1 MITDM
6 IGIHLLLDGVFEP
19 PFGEEEFTE
28 ILSGLPSEID
38 MRIMSG
44 PHIVKGA
51 EENPGWTG
59 FVIIDKSHTAIHAF
73 DEGNRVSIDIFSC
86 KPFAGDK
93 VLRYIRER
101 IRFKKLKVQIIE
113 RSED

>member
-1 MITDM
+1 MITGM
-6 IGIHLLLDGVFEP
+6 IGIHLLLDGLFEP
-19 PFGEEEFTE
+19 PFGEEELTE

-59 FVIIDKSHTAIHAF
+59 FVIIDKSHIAIHTF
-73 DEGNRVSIDIFSC
+73 DERNRVSMDVFSC
-86 KPFAGDK
+86 QPFEGER
-93 VLRYIRER
+93 VLHYIKER
-101 IRFKKLKVQIIE
+101 IRLNRYNTQIVE
-113 RSED
+113 RSEE